1 MTKKQYLTVMHEDI
15 MEYTSIQKNKQIN
28 LYDLLFQVTVS
39 LNFQLV
45 QCLTVK
51 KSKNIKYIASL
62 FF

>member
-1 MTKKQYLTVMHEDI
+1 